1 MTSDKYGNIVYTSSD
16 IVDLLYKGKFQ
27 YLDQIFCENNKEI
40 QALAEI
46 SNIQLKH
53 IDESFYDISISDFDS
68 ACQNDWLMPQEYKTM
83 DIEAFI
89 IDRSPKENLTRIV
102 EELQEYI
109 KLLLEFLSDPEHYEE
124 EERQETIERVVHLK
138 AVLKMYA
145 GSRDE
150 YEEFIKELKE

>member
-1 MTSDKYGNIVYTSSD
+1 MISKTID
-16 IVDLLYKGKFQ
+16 IQ
-27 YLDQIFCENNKEI
+27 YE
-40 QALAEI
+40 
-46 SNIQLKH
+46 
-53 IDESFYDISISDFDS
+53 IDEDEV
-68 ACQNDWLMPQEYKTM
+68 QE
-83 DIEAFI
+83 IV
-89 IDRSPKENLTRIV
+89 V

-124 EERQETIERVVHLK
+124 KERQETIERVVHLK

>member
-1 MTSDKYGNIVYTSSD
+1 MISKTID
-16 IVDLLYKGKFQ
+16 IQ
-27 YLDQIFCENNKEI
+27 YE
-40 QALAEI
+40 
-46 SNIQLKH
+46 
-53 IDESFYDISISDFDS
+53 IDEYEV
-68 ACQNDWLMPQEYKTM
+68 QE
-83 DIEAFI
+83 
-89 IDRSPKENLTRIV
+89 IV
-102 EELQEYI
+102 AEELQEYI

>member
-1 MTSDKYGNIVYTSSD
+1 MISKTID
-16 IVDLLYKGKFQ
+16 IQHEIDE
-27 YLDQIFCENNKEI
+27 DEI
-40 QALAEI
+40 QEI
-46 SNIQLKH
+46 V
-53 IDESFYDISISDFDS
+53 
-68 ACQNDWLMPQEYKTM
+68 
-83 DIEAFI
+83 
-89 IDRSPKENLTRIV
+89 V

-124 EERQETIERVVHLK
+124 EERQETIESVVHLK

>member
-1 MTSDKYGNIVYTSSD
+1 MISKTID
-16 IVDLLYKGKFQ
+16 IQHEIDE
-27 YLDQIFCENNKEI
+27 DEI
-40 QALAEI
+40 QEI
-46 SNIQLKH
+46 V
-53 IDESFYDISISDFDS
+53 
-68 ACQNDWLMPQEYKTM
+68 
-83 DIEAFI
+83 
-89 IDRSPKENLTRIV
+89 V

-150 YEEFIKELKE
+150 YVEFIKELKE

>member
-1 MTSDKYGNIVYTSSD
+1 MISKTID
-16 IVDLLYKGKFQ
+16 IQ
-27 YLDQIFCENNKEI
+27 YE
-40 QALAEI
+40 
-46 SNIQLKH
+46 
-53 IDESFYDISISDFDS
+53 IDEDEV
-68 ACQNDWLMPQEYKTM
+68 QE
-83 DIEAFI
+83 IV
-89 IDRSPKENLTRIV
+89 V